1 MVLDCGRRAVYDE
14 GQGAILFDIEGRKG
28 RMR

>member
-1 MVLDCGRRAVYDE
+1 MILDCRRRAVYDK
-14 GQGAILFDIEGRKG
+14 GQGAIRFDIEGRKG